1 MDQNA
6 SDGLSQFAEVYL
18 VAVDQSD
25 KEKQRAE
32 RYGPSQD
39 SFDQQHCPTAHQEDM
54 DKQPE
59 DTDRNIRQVTMI
71 KTKTEQCISEISNF
85 KQI

>member
-1 MDQNA
+1 MPVEGSPQC
-6 SDGLSQFAEVYL
+6 AEWYL
-18 VAVDQSD
+18 VAVNQSD

-39 SFDQQHCPTAHQEDM
+39 SFDQQHCPTSHHENM

-59 DTDRNIRQVTMI
+59 DTDRNM
-71 KTKTEQCISEISNF
+71 
-85 KQI
+85 